1 MYSKLLWLAVPES
14 WELSPGCGRSIDP
27 VFAPQI
33 HDRRLRWESSDEVV
47 ASVDAWGRVTA
58 NAEGDAQITAFCVGD
73 TAIAASCHLTVRNTP
88 FPCAPAPRQA
98 YRGPFALEST
108 VAQKQVDRWSW
119 EEASAQLPKPLRNKL
134 KDREALAQRAV
145 TADGAVWQVTAY
157 GIRRDCPGEALE
169 RDRTMRFMG
178 DRYLYDT
185 ESPVES
191 ILPDGEN
198 GIWAVTAHG
207 ITHIRLVPM
216 TAEEKAELL
225 HANTQQYTCRRG
237 AVTESAWQDGRWVAQ
252 ETDNDGLWT
261 AMYAAGELFHY
272 AVLRQE
278 GADPQR
284 LEAVRNAAARS
295 TEAVLLLA
303 NIPCRTGT
311 KETPIHYQT
320 NCSGSR
326 GYSESALRKGGNPS
340 IPVPQA
346 SPADLTTI
354 GEKPPFDP
362 SSWKEPLPGDVLETR
377 TRFLAG
383 FPARNYLLKG
393 LTSECPDSY
402 DYENG
407 IYYLMQP
414 GGQAVSRTG
423 RNREQAFINGE
434 YNINLSVDAS
444 AEIPPRLFRLIQHAV
459 NSKTGKP
466 FGREDIVYKGDTSLD
481 EIIGHLFVYQVAYDI
496 LGPEDPELKQIIV
509 STIRNLAQH
518 FSDNNY
524 MLIDA
529 SGQPCT
535 WGKASREYFYSH
547 DGSLNAPLAGAVL
560 LCVFKTAAYIT
571 GEKKWEDEYRLAA
584 LEKPYEYAEIMT
596 QYWERYVLLTREYL
610 DTDMSFV
617 SEELKQ
623 SKLFA
628 EILLLSNLNYSD
640 EEMAM
645 LCFYLLFQMER
656 DEALLEKYRRAL
668 DAWWRSMRYSENPLW
683 YLVYQLVHPCQEQVD
698 AYGNRLVDTAAWALG
713 RHPLDLRRWC
723 ATHPQ
728 RDDIESVSIADFGWK
743 GPAFNALSYEKPAA
757 PLPAEAF
764 RHADDPGNAAAILAY
779 LRAIRE
785 HLAVAAPDER
795 ALHKYNRPSYVLKG
809 HDEEY
814 YQPLMM
820 EGSTT
825 YTLPYW
831 LGRYHHLLKKCEG

>member
-1 MYSKLLWLAVPES
+1 MNSELLWLAVPDA
-14 WELSPGCGRSIDP
+14 WELSPGCARSIDP

-33 HDRRLRWESSDEVV
+33 HDRRLRWESSDETV
-47 ASVDAWGRVTA
+47 ASVDPWGRVTA
-58 NAEGDAQITAFCVGD
+58 NAEGTVQIRAYCVNDAS
-73 TAIAASCHLTVRNTP
+73 IAASCQLTVRTV
-88 FPCAPAPRQA
+88 PCTCVPAPSQE
-98 YRGPFALEST
+98 YHGPFSLEST
-108 VAQKQVDRWSW
+108 VPQKQVDRWSW
-119 EEASAQLPKPLRNKL
+119 EEALAQLPKALFHKL
-134 KDREALAQRAV
+134 KDPQALLQSVA
-145 TADGAVWQVTAY
+145 TADGAVWRVTAY

-178 DRYLYDT
+178 DRYLYDM
-185 ESPVES
+185 ESPVQG
-191 ILPDGEN
+191 ILPDGEQ
-198 GIWAVTAHG
+198 GIWTVTAHG
-207 ITHIRLVPM
+207 VTHIRIVNI

-225 HANTQQYTCRRG
+225 HANTQKYTCRRG
-237 AVTESAWQDGRWVAQ
+237 AVTESAWQNGQWVAQ
-252 ETDNDGLWT
+252 EMDNDGLWT
-261 AMYAAGELFHY
+261 AMYAVGELFHY
-272 AVLRQE
+272 ATLRAE

-284 LEAVRNAAARS
+284 LEAVKKAATRS

-311 KETPIHYQT
+311 KQTPIHYQT
-320 NCSGSR
+320 NFSGSL
-326 GYSESALRKGGNPS
+326 GYSKAALRKGGDPS

-362 SSWKEPLPGDVLETR
+362 SAWKEPLPGDELEIR
-377 TRFLAG
+377 TRWLAG

-393 LTSECPDSY
+393 LASECPASY
-402 DYENG
+402 DYKNG
-407 IYYLMQP
+407 IYYHMQP
-414 GGQAVSRTG
+414 HGKAISITG
-423 RNREQAFINGE
+423 KTREQTLINGE

-444 AEIPPRLFRLIQHAV
+444 AEIPQRLFRLIQEV
-459 NSKTGKP
+459 SNPETGKP

-481 EIIGHLFVYQVAYDI
+481 EIIGHLFVYKVAYDI
-496 LGPEDPELKQIIV
+496 LGPEDSELKQILV

-518 FSDNNY
+518 FADNNY

-584 LEKPYEYAEIMT
+584 LKKPYAYAEIMT
-596 QYWERYVLLTREYL
+596 QYWERYILLIKEYL
-610 DTDMSFV
+610 HGEMRFA
-617 SEELKQ
+617 SEALKESQ
-623 SKLFA
+623 LFS

-645 LCFYLLFQMER
+645 LCFYLLFEMEQ
-656 DEALLEKYRRAL
+656 DAELLEKYHRAL
-668 DAWWRSMRYSENPLW
+668 DAWWNSMQYSENPLW
-683 YLVYQLVHPCQEQVD
+683 YLMYQHIHPHEEKLD

-713 RHPLDLRRWC
+713 RHPMDLRRWC
-723 ATHPQ
+723 ATHPL
-728 RDDIESVSIADFGWK
+728 RDDMESVCIADFGWK
-743 GPAFNALSYEKPAA
+743 GQAFNALSYNKPAT

-779 LRAIRE
+779 LRSIRE

-795 ALHKYNRPSYVLKG
+795 ALHKYNRASYILKG
-809 HDEEY
+809 NDEEY
-814 YQPLMM
+814 YQPWMM
-820 EGSTT
+820 EASTT

-831 LGRYHHLLKKCEG
+831 FGRYHHLLKKREK